1 MKSIITLH
9 CIDRT
14 GVLYQ
19 LSGSGGDVLHC
30 RLHCNIDHTGVLMF
44 NMLHQK
50 VSTLGVLYQLSGS
63 GGDVMQVRS
72 PPINLARGIHTRGY
86 KDNDGW

>member
-1 MKSIITLH
+1 MSGHEKRYRSEEIAPALIALECCTNYLDLEVMFFSVD
-9 CIDRT
+9 CIA
-14 GVLYQ
+14 
-19 LSGSGGDVLHC
+19 
-30 RLHCNIDHTGVLMF
+30 LMF
-44 NMLHQK
+44 KIFHQK
-50 VSTLGVLYQLSGS
+50 VSTLGVLYQFSGS